1 MPSQVLSLSLRRS
14 LVCNSQHNGIIFIL
28 TSLLLFIVTSKSFC
42 PKTSTVSKNTANVT
56 EATPGPLPSRESLS
70 SENGKS
76 GKHARNNVEVDDLKP
91 KVKAPGWKW
100 SYKDVWF
107 RCEK

>member
-1 MPSQVLSLSLRRS
+1 M
-14 LVCNSQHNGIIFIL
+14 CNSQHNGIFIL
-28 TSLLLFIVTSKSFC
+28 TSLLLFIVTSKSFQLNL
-42 PKTSTVSKNTANVT
+42 PLRHLQFVSKNTANVT